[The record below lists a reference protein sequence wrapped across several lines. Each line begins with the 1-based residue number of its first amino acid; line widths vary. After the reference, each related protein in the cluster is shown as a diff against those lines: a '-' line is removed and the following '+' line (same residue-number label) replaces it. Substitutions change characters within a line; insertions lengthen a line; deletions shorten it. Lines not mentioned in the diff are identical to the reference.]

1 MVNIVLS
8 FLFGC
13 TFTYFITI
21 VSSALKASTVLEDAM
36 LTYAILMTSAYEVS
50 VSQLETVIVAGK
62 IPHQQAEVLRRV
74 NNDEFEA
81 FANKKIKSILKNI
94 PTSHRNIIRYKN
106 FPEMKL
112 YITKQ
117 YRSRYAKSKQKR

>member
-1 MVNIVLS
+1 MINIILS

-13 TFTYFITI
+13 TFTYLITI

-50 VSQLETVIVAGK
+50 VNQLETVIVAGK
-62 IPHQQAEVLRRV
+62 ILPQQAEVLRRV
-74 NNDEFEA
+74 NNNEFEV
-81 FANKKIKSILKNI
+81 FADKKIKAILKII
-94 PTSHRNIIRYKN
+94 PMSHTDIIRYKN
-106 FPEMKL
+106 FSEMKL
-112 YITKQ
+112 YVTKQ

>member
-1 MVNIVLS
+1 
-8 FLFGC
+8 
-13 TFTYFITI
+13 
-21 VSSALKASTVLEDAM
+21 M

-106 FPEMKL
+106 FSEMKL